1 MNTKNLESLNFLF
14 YPRNVAIFGA
24 SEKLWYMVKGFEEHN
39 FNKNKLYL
47 INPSKGEIFGQK
59 CYKSIDDIPDETID
73 LLILAV
79 GRDRLAQSLKELIE
93 QKDIKTI
100 HIFTAGTGES
110 DEKGVIVENE
120 LFNIFNNENLSTRAI
135 GPNCMG
141 VYSVKGHLAY
151 EPFLPTEPGNISLVF
166 QSGDLHSQTIRIGA
180 RRHNL
185 KYSKGVSIGNCID
198 LQISDFLQYYNND
211 DDTDLIMVYFEG
223 INAHYP
229 NEGKELLKT
238 LRAMKKPV
246 LFMHGGKTSRAQ
258 KAALTHTG
266 SISTNQKIWKAIYK
280 QTPIV
285 EVPTSLDDMIDYAFI
300 FYKVINRYR
309 DSKNDNYRI
318 NYPKG
323 KNVLL
328 ILWSGG
334 FGIIDTNM
342 LTELGMNIPYFEGEI
357 LEKLRKIYP
366 IKIGSLSNPLDIPWV
381 SSSET
386 YFKIAKVASSE
397 NVDLVIIETDM
408 WEEEPHFDRYYNN
421 ILAIRKH
428 VESLDKIFILILP
441 EYPARHRQKYYKK
454 LIDDDFIVYPSVR
467 RAAKAFLALYDYGK
481 KIENL
486 NKK

>member
-1 MNTKNLESLNFLF
+1 MSSKNLSSLKYLF
-14 YPRNVAIFGA
+14 YPQNVAIFGA
-24 SEKLWYMVKGFEEHN
+24 SEKLWYMVKGFEEHG
-39 FNKNKLYL
+39 FEKNKLYF
-47 INPSKGEIFGQK
+47 INPNKDELFGRK
-59 CYKSIDDIPDETID
+59 CYKSIKEIPEETID

-79 GRDRLAQSLKELIE
+79 RRDILVQNLKELIK

-110 DEKGVIVENE
+110 DEKGIAVENE
-120 LFNIFNNENLSTRAI
+120 LFSIFNNENRSTRAI

-198 LQISDFLQYYNND
+198 LQISDFLQYYNDD

-229 NEGKELLKT
+229 SEGKNLLKS
-238 LRAMKKPV
+238 LRSMKKPI
-246 LFMHGGKTSRAQ
+246 LFLHGGKTSRAQ

-266 SISTNQKIWKAIYK
+266 SISTNRKIWNAIYK

-285 EVPTSLDDMIDYAFI
+285 EVPTSIDDMIDYAFI
-300 FYKVINRYR
+300 FNKVINRY
-309 DSKNDNYRI
+309 KNKNRI
-318 NYPKG
+318 IYPKG

-334 FGIIDTNM
+334 FGIIDTNT
-342 LTELGMNIPYFEGEI
+342 LAELGLNIPYFEGET
-357 LEKLRKIYP
+357 LEKLREIYP

-386 YFKIAKVASSE
+386 YLKIAKVASSE
-397 NVDLVIIETDM
+397 DIDLVIIETDK
-408 WEEEPHFDRYYNN
+408 WEEEPNFESYYNN
-421 ILAIRKH
+421 LLAIREH
-428 VESLDKIFILILP
+428 VESLNKIFMLILP
-441 EYPARHRQKYYKK
+441 EYPARHRYKYYKK
-454 LIDDDFIVYPSVR
+454 LIDDDFIVYPSVH
-467 RAAKAFLALYDYGK
+467 RAGKAFLALYNYGK

-486 NKK
+486 K